1 MLCSLQVQRHNV
13 LNEKDDKVELCSSV
27 ECKGIIG
34 NDGRHYILDL
44 LRTFPPDLNF
54 LPVEGEE
61 LPPESQRQGFPRQ
74 HRHRL
79 ACLRQELIEA
89 FVEHRYVSVYLRF
102 HHQKSSLPV
111 SNFQFCPSS
120 RYLLFMKMA
129 ALQLMQQKANKDTKT
144 DTPAITET
152 SDTPSE
158 SNVDTTQTQT
168 AASDP
173 PTVTEVPADSTNQTD
188 SNTSAATEAVKEGEE
203 NSAKPATNG
212 PLDLTTTQ
220 NGECKNPLEGK
231 ELEESIPGLAQAK
244 ELAETLVGEDGSC
257 IGMSKKKIP
266 QNARR
271 GQHRESYSGG

>member
-1 MLCSLQVQRHNV
+1 M
-13 LNEKDDKVELCSSV
+13 LNEKNETVELCSSV

-54 LPVEGEE
+54 LPVDGEE

-89 FVEHRYVSVYLRF
+89 FVEHRWASALVCIITFPSEFLRAF
-102 HHQKSSLPV
+102 
-111 SNFQFCPSS
+111 NRQFCSP

-144 DTPAITET
+144 DRPAITET
-152 SDTPSE
+152 SETTSE
-158 SNVDTTQTQT
+158 CNVDTTQTQT
-168 AASDP
+168 TASDSP
-173 PTVTEVPADSTNQTD
+173 SATEVSTDSTIQTD
-188 SNTSAATEAVKEGEE
+188 NNTSAASQAATDGEE
-203 NSAKPATNG
+203 NSSKPATNG
-212 PLDLTTTQ
+212 PLDLAATQ

-244 ELAETLVGEDGSC
+244 ELAETLVAEDGSC
-257 IGMSKKKIP
+257 IGMSKNTPNHK
-266 QNARR
+266 ARTTQ
-271 GQHRESYSGG
+271 GELLWWITA

>member
-1 MLCSLQVQRHNV
+1 M
-13 LNEKDDKVELCSSV
+13 LNEKNDSVELCSSV

-54 LPVEGEE
+54 LPVDGEE
-61 LPPESQRQGFPRQ
+61 LPLESQRQGFPRQ

-89 FVEHRYVSVYLRF
+89 FVEHRSVSVLHF
-102 HHQKSSLPV
+102 HLHTWRVSTSGKLLLLSL
-111 SNFQFCPSS
+111 S

-152 SDTPSE
+152 SETSIENNEDTS
-158 SNVDTTQTQT
+158 QTQT
-168 AASDP
+168 TASDSP
-173 PTVTEVPADSTNQTD
+173 DATEVSTDSTNQTD
-188 SNTSAATEAVKEGEE
+188 NCTPAASQAATDSEE
-203 NSAKPATNG
+203 NSSKPATNG
-212 PLDLTTTQ
+212 PLEPATTQ
-220 NGECKNPLEGK
+220 NGECKSPLEGK

-244 ELAETLVGEDGSC
+244 ELAETLVAEDGSG
-257 IGMSKKKIP
+257 IGTSKKKP
-266 QNARR
+266 QKAKP
-271 GQHRESYSGG
+271 GQRRESYTGG